1 MDCNIRVV
9 PMPIGF
15 PENRLRVIPDGGCM
29 TKSLGKY
36 AHSADRTRFHD
47 MRILGIILIV
57 VGLLAVGL
65 PYVTFTKKEKVLDI
79 GPIEAVA
86 ETQERIPISPIVG
99 LLVFVGGVGIVI
111 ASVVKKS

>member
-1 MDCNIRVV
+1 
-9 PMPIGF
+9 MPIRR
-15 PENRLRVIPDGGCM
+15 PENPVGVIPEAPRPWICTRRNDG
-29 TKSLGKY
+29 K
-36 AHSADRTRFHD
+36 RFLL

-57 VGLLAVGL
+57 VGLLAISL
-65 PYVTFTKKEKVLDI
+65 PYVSFTKKEKIIDF

-86 ETQERIPISPIVG
+86 ETQERIPISPIIG